1 MATRYAELVGKL
13 RKRAD
18 QAGMILTDP
27 PQPTAKNALLTEAAA
42 AITALEARCERLEEC
57 LRQLLGCE
65 YDGIGLRDCTD
76 NYGVPYQSAALAA
89 RIADGERLLA
99 SIESKP

>member
-13 RKRAD
+13 EAFPSEPMHHWEDHLNRAD
-18 QAGMILTDP
+18 
-27 PQPTAKNALLTEAAA
+27 ALVSEAAA

-65 YDGIGLRDCTD
+65 YDGLGLRDCTD

-89 RIADGERLLA
+89 RVADGERLLA